1 MSSISVLSRTLSCN
15 ETAEL
20 GFEPGAV
27 GCEARTLS
35 IVLCGILHII
45 CMHLK
50 KIGNFFLLQISFYFL
65 EGVYVFIFMVRGFK
79 AARNARQGEG
89 LRNIKAKKY
98 EKLKLL
104 NYPKHRF
111 YPLTQLL

>member
-1 MSSISVLSRTLSCN
+1 MYIFNTV
-15 ETAEL
+15 
-20 GFEPGAV
+20 F
-27 GCEARTLS
+27 
-35 IVLCGILHII
+35 
-45 CMHLK
+45 
-50 KIGNFFLLQISFYFL
+50 GNFFLVQISFYFL

-89 LRNIKAKKY
+89 LCNIKAKKY